1 MPTASAFSN
10 ACQAVKSGVLCWRP
24 IIGTMSLT
32 AIHDLEPEEISS
44 FSESKELWKQE
55 NALRCLKFECWK
67 SMDITE
73 LSRNDFHGRSEIQKR
88 GNKFEWLQIINATS
102 VQKSLTCVTP
112 LCLTRQRA
120 TQPWQLWKEAIEDDP
135 KWPTSR
141 GSKLALGWTIFTY
154 HENSWKDLFA
164 KRISPPISKSAYT
177 ALPKR

>member
-1 MPTASAFSN
+1 
-10 ACQAVKSGVLCWRP
+10 
-24 IIGTMSLT
+24 MSLT

-73 LSRNDFHGRSEIQKR
+73 LSRNDFHVRSEIQKR

-112 LCLTRQRA
+112 LCLMRQRA
-120 TQPWQLWKEAIEDDP
+120 TQPWQLWKKAIEDAP
-135 KWPTSR
+135 EMTHFQRFQTGTRMNNFYLSLKQLER
-141 GSKLALGWTIFTY
+141 
-154 HENSWKDLFA
+154 FA
-164 KRISPPISKSAYT
+164 KRIYPPISKSAYT